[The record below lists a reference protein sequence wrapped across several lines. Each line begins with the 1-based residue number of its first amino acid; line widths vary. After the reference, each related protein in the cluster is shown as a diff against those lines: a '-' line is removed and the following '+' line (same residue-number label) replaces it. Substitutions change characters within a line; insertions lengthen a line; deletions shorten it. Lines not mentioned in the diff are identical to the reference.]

1 MILKVGGS
9 NNMRS
14 RIRWSAFRHVLP
26 VLLVVGWLDAAS
38 AQSTFF
44 YVGGDRVWSTTS
56 FWRMDYA
63 GTVSA
68 TTAPGA
74 ADTAFFNIGSQ
85 GSFQTTSLT
94 ADAAINGIVYGPA
107 NPAAMTF
114 RGSGGNRTLTIGT
127 GGIRAWNQTVG
138 FPTGEVTFGSTASG
152 SNVNV
157 VLGGSQD
164 WLMNGRR
171 PVVLNQLAGSA
182 GNNASQTLFLRNTY
196 AGNGNANDAG
206 MNLALAVI
214 GDGTAGGK
222 LNLWLQSPGLIR
234 VSSSNTLTGTM
245 TLQNAGWGLES
256 GTFSSISQLQL
267 AGSLV
272 GSGTVTLSGTGSVRM
287 LGGLNSVGFGRALF
301 QTGTL
306 ERPTGG
312 GVFFNNGTVTGVA
325 GAPLV
330 NGVIPWAWGNDTKPV
345 QVVSGSLVTTS
356 LTGPTGGIN
365 GITGSTGNW
374 DILFSS
380 TDSLTKNVSPSFLR
394 TDAILTNLN
403 GFTLEANALYL
414 YRRPTL
420 TIAASAGGGLRIGS
434 SGELLITNANDAT
447 ATLLAINAPITG
459 TGWATLAPSGT
470 LTLSGS
476 NSHTAGTSFV
486 RGTLGLGN
494 PYALGSGTFR
504 ISGGSVLDNSSGGP
518 LTIATNNRQ
527 EWNSD
532 FTFPGTQPLD
542 LGSGTVSLGSWA
554 GSWRTLTVN
563 GTAPLTVGG
572 RIEDGS
578 YAELP
583 TKGLIK
589 SGSGT
594 LVISGT
600 IGYTGGTELAAGFLG
615 VASDENLG
623 AATAPLLFNGGGLR
637 ILGTTPAS
645 LGATRPV
652 STVIDQPFW
661 FDVASAAQTFT
672 VGQALAQT
680 GTGGLVKTGA
690 GVLALT
696 GASTFTSRVQVRE
709 GAVQVEQINNSGAGP
724 LGANTTTDLGSGST
738 TGFLRWVGT
747 TSATTSR
754 VFNLSGTT
762 GGGGIDASGAGALT
776 ISGNP
781 TAVAGAK
788 TFTLTGT
795 STALNTFSGTISNA
809 GSDPLSVV
817 KDGPGTWRLTPASS
831 FTGSFTVNDGTLI
844 AATDS
849 VGTNGAFG
857 AGSVTDVFVGNP
869 SGTATGQAAVL
880 LAAGVNTT
888 KVMNVQAGGGSQAV
902 MLGGTGAG
910 FVDFQGNVYLGRPV
924 TLVADSSGTTSF
936 SGQWYGTGGAGTSP
950 TVNVSI
956 GSPGNTGVVSIFRS
970 LATSGSVG
978 VRFGTLNLGSSG
990 TIAASGGAIG
1000 IDQGATLAGI
1010 GFVTGTLGGAG
1021 LVAPGNS
1028 PGILTAG
1035 AVDPTSDL
1043 DWAFEFTSAAP
1054 DYTNPSNS
1062 LNDILRLTGT
1072 ASSPFTTALTSA
1084 NEIAVYLDVASLA
1097 EGNTFSGGFFT
1108 NLAGD
1113 FRSSIANAAYTY
1125 WVSGTGA
1132 GQTTYLSK
1140 TYVPLATAYPSLS
1153 MDVTTVATTATFSG
1167 ELPTNGQVTTF
1178 TVVVPEPGAIALAAL
1193 GLGLAAYAAR
1203 RRL

>member
-1 MILKVGGS
+1 MPVNARGS
-9 NNMRS
+9 NDVRS
-14 RIRWSAFRHVLP
+14 AIRHLLP
-26 VLLVVGWLDAAS
+26 VLLAFGWFDAAS

-44 YVGGDRVWSTTS
+44 YVGGDRVWSTSS
-56 FWRMDYA
+56 FWRTDYA

-74 ADTAFFNIGSQ
+74 SDTAFFNVSGATS
-85 GSFQTTSLT
+85 GQTASLS
-94 ADAAINGIVYGPA
+94 ADAAVNGLVFGPA
-107 NPAAMTF
+107 NPGVMTF
-114 RGSGGNRTLTIGT
+114 RGSGGNRTLTLGT
-127 GGIRAWNQTVG
+127 GGIRAWNTTVG
-138 FPTGEVTFGSTASG
+138 FPQGEVTFGSTASG

-164 WLMNGRR
+164 WLMNSRR

-182 GNNASQTLFLRNTY
+182 GNNASQTLFLRNSY

-267 AGSLV
+267 AGSIV
-272 GSGTVTLSGTGSVRM
+272 GTGTVTLSGTGSVRM
-287 LGGLNSVGFGRALF
+287 LGGLNSVSFGRFLL

-306 ERPTGG
+306 ERPAGG

-330 NGVIPWAWGNDTKPV
+330 NGLLPWAWGNDTKPV

-356 LTGPTGGIN
+356 LTGISNAN
-365 GITGSTGNW
+365 GIVGSTGNY

-394 TDAILTNLN
+394 TDSILTNLN

-414 YRRPTL
+414 YRRSTL
-420 TIAASAGGGLRIGS
+420 TVAASAGGGLKTGS
-434 SGELLITNANDAT
+434 SGELLITNANDSA

-459 TGWATLAPSGT
+459 TGWVTLAPSGT

-476 NSHTAGTSFV
+476 NSHSAGTSFV

-494 PYALGSGTFR
+494 AYALGSGTFR
-504 ISGGSVLDNSSGGP
+504 INGGSVLDNSTGGP

-542 LGSGTVSLGSWA
+542 LGTGTVSLGSWA

-578 YAELP
+578 YADLP

-615 VASDENLG
+615 VASDANLG
-623 AATAPLLFNGGGLR
+623 AATAPLLFNGGGLQ
-637 ILGTTPAS
+637 ILGTTPAT

-672 VGQALAQT
+672 VDQALAQT

-696 GASTFTSRVQVRE
+696 GANTFTSRVLVRE
-709 GAVQVEQINNSGAGP
+709 GAVQVEQINSSGAGP

-738 TGFLRWVGT
+738 TGFLRWVGA
-747 TSATTSR
+747 TSATTTR
-754 VFNLSGTT
+754 VFNLSGSN
-762 GGGGIDASGAGALT
+762 GGGGIDASGVGALT

-781 TAVAGAK
+781 TAAAGAK

-795 STALNTFSGTISNA
+795 STAQNTLSGSIPNA
-809 GSDPLSVV
+809 TGGAAVSVV
-817 KDGPGTWRLTPASS
+817 KDGPGTWWLSGRSGFDGGLTVRNGTLVAGSNTNGGQDPGSFGAAQTVTVGDASS
-831 FTGSFTVNDGTLI
+831 
-844 AATDS
+844 
-849 VGTNGAFG
+849 GA
-857 AGSVTDVFVGNP
+857 
-869 SGTATGQAAVL
+869 SGTASLLLAPGVIANKVFSVPATTGTQTVVLGGQA
-880 LAAGVNTT
+880 
-888 KVMNVQAGGGSQAV
+888 
-902 MLGGTGAG
+902 LGATPS
-910 FVDFQGNVYLGRPV
+910 FDNQILLGRDV
-924 TLVADSSGTTSF
+924 TLVAVTGGTTSF
-936 SGQWYGTGGAGTSP
+936 GNTWASTGTSP
-950 TVNVSI
+950 LSASLTIGLADRAGTVRLAN
-956 GSPGNTGVVSIFRS
+956 S
-970 LATSGSVG
+970 LATTGTVNIRYGSLDVTEG
-978 VRFGTLNLGSSG
+978 RTL
-990 TIAASGGAIG
+990 TAGGIVG
-1000 IDQGATLAGI
+1000 IDSGATLAGA
-1010 GFVTGTLGGAG
+1010 GTVAATLGGAG

-1028 PGILTAG
+1028 PGILTAD
-1035 AVDPTSDL
+1035 AVDPTGGL
-1043 DWAFEFTSAAP
+1043 DWAFEFSGTAP
-1054 DYTNPSNS
+1054 DYGTASNS
-1062 LNDILRLTGT
+1062 VNDILRLTG
-1072 ASSPFTTALTSA
+1072 SSAFTTALTSA

-1097 EGNTFSGGFFT
+1097 AGNTFSGGFFT

-1113 FRSSIANAAYTY
+1113 FRSSIAGAAYTY

-1132 GQTTYLSK
+1132 GQTTYQSK

-1153 MDVTTVATTATFSG
+1153 MDVTTVATSATFFG
-1167 ELPTNGQVTTF
+1167 ESPTNGQVTQF
-1178 TVVVPEPGAIALAAL
+1178 TVVVPEPGTLALAAL
-1193 GLGLAAYAAR
+1193 GLGLAGYALRR